1 MDNNKSKG
9 IILGIL
15 ILVFTT
21 GNALLKSSFIY

>member
-15 ILVFTT
+15 ILVFTA
-21 GNALLKSSFIY
+21 GNALLKS